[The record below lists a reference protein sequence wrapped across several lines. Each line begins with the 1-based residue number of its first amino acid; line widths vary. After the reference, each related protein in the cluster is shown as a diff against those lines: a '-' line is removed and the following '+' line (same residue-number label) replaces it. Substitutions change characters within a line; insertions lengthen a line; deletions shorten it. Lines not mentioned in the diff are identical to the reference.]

1 MLQTIWCSLTVLL
14 GSIKSPKIAI
24 LKLKFRVSRQGWIIP
39 AWIFV
44 VENSPMANVYF
55 FSKNFKRLYKEV
67 FQNDAGEMEISTKQI
82 ESEKMAARER
92 AKNINL

>member
-1 MLQTIWCSLTVLL
+1 
-14 GSIKSPKIAI
+14 
-24 LKLKFRVSRQGWIIP
+24 
-39 AWIFV
+39 
-44 VENSPMANVYF
+44 MANVYF

-92 AKNINL
+92 AENINL